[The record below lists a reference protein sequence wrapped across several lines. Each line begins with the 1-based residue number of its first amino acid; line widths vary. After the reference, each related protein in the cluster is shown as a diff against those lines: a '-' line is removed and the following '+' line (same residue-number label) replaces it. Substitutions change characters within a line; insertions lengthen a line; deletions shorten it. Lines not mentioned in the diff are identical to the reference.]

1 MNWIDPWG
9 LSPSDGKG
17 KNKVQKRSATIQ
29 ECNFLNAT
37 LGKFA
42 GDILSTTTIS
52 RVPFNMGRSASVI
65 WKTIYIADDYFV
77 NPLGNADGAEILA
90 HETWHQVQ
98 YITNRAGT
106 GLIPLPKL
114 YPSAWDRL
122 AIDERLIEQMGVD
135 VYNPG
140 NYEKTDI
147 SRYNS
152 LNDIYYLES
161 QAQLVGKYAKLYYKA
176 KNNLALTSTERT
188 ALIEMN
194 RILINSGINS
204 EASQW
209 VSKEFH

>member
-1 MNWIDPWG
+1 M
-9 LSPSDGKG
+9 SASDGKG

-98 YITNRAGT
+98 YIANRAGA

-140 NYEKTDI
+140 DYEKTDI

-176 KNNLALTSTERT
+176 KNNLALTSTER
-188 ALIEMN
+188 
-194 RILINSGINS
+194 
-204 EASQW
+204 
-209 VSKEFH
+209 H